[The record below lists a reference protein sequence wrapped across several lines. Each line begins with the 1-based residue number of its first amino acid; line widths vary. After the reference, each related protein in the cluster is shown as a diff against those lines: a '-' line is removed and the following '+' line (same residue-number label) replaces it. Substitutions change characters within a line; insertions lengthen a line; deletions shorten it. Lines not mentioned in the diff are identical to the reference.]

1 MKPWLRR
8 DHLLRGASIIV
19 TAVVLLWCLH
29 RRNPHLLSIR
39 AYETTLLVALAAGAT
54 LLTWKLPGR
63 FWRIALCMV
72 NLGVM
77 GYVLVDDRR
86 FARLRE
92 QLLTNPPAAAQAI
105 NARLIV
111 GFDRDE
117 QAEALAR
124 HGIAGLFIARK
135 NIQGLSFAQVQSK
148 LAHLQEV
155 RRSTGQAPLI
165 LAADQEGGVVSR
177 LSPPLAARPAL
188 STLAFRQDGE
198 QLAYTYGREQGR
210 ELHELGITVN
220 FSPVVD
226 LLPQGPP
233 SSLDRHTKIGQRAI
247 AADPLEVTRIAG
259 AYVRGLEESGV
270 IAVLKHF
277 PGLQKVPADTHHF
290 SAELAIPPATLM
302 HSDWLPFREIAANS
316 RAWIMVAHVRLTTV
330 DANEP
335 ASMSRTVI
343 DQLLRKELSLHNPLV
358 TDDLTMGAAYNR
370 GFCRS
375 INAAYATSMD
385 YLLISFDSDKYVDA
399 VQCLMQQQNGRPK

>member
-1 MKPWLRR
+1 MKPWFRR
-8 DHLLRGASIIV
+8 DHLLRAASIIA
-19 TAVVLLWCLH
+19 TGVVVFWCLH
-29 RRNPHLLSIR
+29 RRNPPLLSIR

-54 LLTWKLPGR
+54 LLAWRIPGR
-63 FWRIALCMV
+63 YWRIVLCMV

-77 GYVLVDDRR
+77 GYVLVDDLRIT
-86 FARLRE
+86 RLRE
-92 QLLTNPPAAAQAI
+92 QLLTNPPAAARAI

-135 NIQGLSFAQVQSK
+135 NIKGLSCAEVQAK

-155 RRSTGQAPLI
+155 RRSTGQSPLI

-177 LSPPLAARPAL
+177 LSPPLSARPAL
-188 STLAFRQDGE
+188 STLAMQSDGE
-198 QLAYTYGREQGR
+198 KLAYTYGRYQGR

-226 LLPQGPP
+226 LLPQQPP
-233 SSLDRHTKIGQRAI
+233 SPLDRHTKIGQRAI
-247 AADPLEVTRIAG
+247 AADPQVVTRIAG
-259 AYVRGLEESGV
+259 AYVRGLQDCDV

-290 SAELAIPPATLM
+290 SVDLDTPPPALM
-302 HSDWLPFREIAANS
+302 EEDWLPFREIAANS

-335 ASMSRTVI
+335 ASMS
-343 DQLLRKELSLHNPLV
+343 
-358 TDDLTMGAAYNR
+358 
-370 GFCRS
+370 
-375 INAAYATSMD
+375 
-385 YLLISFDSDKYVDA
+385 
-399 VQCLMQQQNGRPK
+399 

>member
-1 MKPWLRR
+1 MKRR
-8 DHLLRGASIIV
+8 PRLDQLLRGASIIA
-19 TAVVLLWCLH
+19 TAVVVFWCFH
-29 RRNPHLLSIR
+29 RRDPNLLSIR
-39 AYETTLLVALAAGAT
+39 AYETTLLVALVAGAT
-54 LLTWKLPGR
+54 LLAWKLPGR
-63 FWRIALCMV
+63 CWRIALCMI
-72 NLGVM
+72 NLGLM
-77 GYVLVDDRR
+77 GYVLVDALY
-86 FARLRE
+86 FAQLRE
-92 QLLTNPPAAAQAI
+92 QLLTNPPATVRAM

-111 GFDRDE
+111 GFDRDD

-148 LAHLQEV
+148 LAHLQEL
-155 RRSTGQAPLI
+155 RRATGQKPLI

-177 LSPPLAARPAL
+177 LSPPLSARPAL

-198 QLAYTYGREQGR
+198 QLAYAYGREQGR

-226 LLPQGPP
+226 LLPLRPP

-247 AADPLEVTRIAG
+247 ANDPQEVTRIAG
-259 AYVRGLEESGV
+259 AYVRGLEETGV

-277 PGLQKVPADTHHF
+277 PGLHKVPEDTHHF
-290 SAELAIPPATLM
+290 SADLAIPPSTLM

-330 DANEP
+330 DPNEP
-335 ASMSRTVI
+335 ASMSRPVI
-343 DQLLRKELSLHNPLV
+343 DQLLRKELSLHTPLV

-375 INAAYATSMD
+375 VTAAYATSMD

-399 VQCLMQQQNGRPK
+399 VQCLMRK